1 MRRYATTDD
10 SLDSEQEEQPVKVF
24 DYEKALPL
32 IIGYVDNMG
41 DQRIALPTPSIKSAD
56 LIWRRINQ
64 RRKSNELVTMGDQID
79 CVLSVL
85 QQENPWVTREFL
97 MNQTANRISNL
108 FTLFVNELSKNAE
121 KNE

>member
-1 MRRYATTDD
+1 M
-10 SLDSEQEEQPVKVF
+10 F